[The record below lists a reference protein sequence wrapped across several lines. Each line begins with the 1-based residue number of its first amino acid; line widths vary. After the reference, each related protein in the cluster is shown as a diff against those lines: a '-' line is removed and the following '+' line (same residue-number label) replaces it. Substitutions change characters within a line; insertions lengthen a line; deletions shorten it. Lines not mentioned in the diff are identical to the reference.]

1 MTRDELKELIRE
13 CLVEIITEGAATQ
26 LPMPPRAKIREAA
39 VKAVAQDVPRRKT
52 IGGMSLDRPALPQH
66 APPRQEQ
73 QRRPQTE
80 AVARAA
86 SKITSDPVLA
96 SIFADTAA
104 TTMQAQSQ
112 AERMGTAAVA
122 DPFASV
128 TAQREA
134 HEMFGSAA
142 QNWAALAF
150 SDTTQR

>member
-1 MTRDELKELIRE
+1 M
-13 CLVEIITEGAATQ
+13 
-26 LPMPPRAKIREAA
+26 
-39 VKAVAQDVPRRKT
+39 
-52 IGGMSLDRPALPQH
+52 PALPQH
-66 APPRQEQ
+66 APPRQD

-80 AVARAA
+80 AVARVA

-96 SIFADTAA
+96 SIFADTAV

-112 AERMGTAAVA
+112 AERMGTASVA
-122 DPFASV
+122 DPFASI
-128 TAQREA
+128 TAQSEA